1 MEQEKKITKDFVIS
15 SLKKKKMKITS
26 QRKAIIETFLELG
39 GHVSVEDIFY
49 ELRKRKKNIGLA
61 TIYRTLS
68 MLKEAGLVSER
79 DFRDGRTRFEIVSE
93 HHDHI
98 ICQKCGKVVEFR
110 DETIEKLQEEISKRL
125 GFVLISH
132 RHELMGICEDCRKSM

>member
-1 MEQEKKITKDFVIS
+1 MEEEKKITKDFIIS

-26 QRKAIIETFLELG
+26 QRKAIIEIFLELG
-39 GHVSVEDIFY
+39 GHVSVEDIFH
-49 ELRKRKKNIGLA
+49 EIRKRKKNIGLA
-61 TIYRTLS
+61 TIYRTFS

-98 ICQKCGKVVEFR
+98 ICQKCGKVVEFK

-132 RHELMGICEDCRKSM
+132 RHELIGICEDCRKSM

>member
-1 MEQEKKITKDFVIS
+1 MEEEKEITKDFIIS
-15 SLKKKKMKITS
+15 FLKKKKMKITS
-26 QRKAIIETFLELG
+26 QRKAIIEIFLELG

-79 DFRDGRTRFEIVSE
+79 DFRDGRRRFEIVSE

-98 ICQKCGKVVEFR
+98 ICQKCGKVVEFK
-110 DETIEKLQEEISKRL
+110 DETIEKIQEEISKRL

-132 RHELMGICEDCRKSM
+132 RHELIGICEDCRKSM

>member
-1 MEQEKKITKDFVIS
+1 MEEEKEITKDFVIS